1 MICYDE
7 EIIMIIILI
16 ARGSGNRNEGGGIY

>member
-1 MICYDE
+1 MK
-7 EIIMIIILI
+7 IIMRMILI